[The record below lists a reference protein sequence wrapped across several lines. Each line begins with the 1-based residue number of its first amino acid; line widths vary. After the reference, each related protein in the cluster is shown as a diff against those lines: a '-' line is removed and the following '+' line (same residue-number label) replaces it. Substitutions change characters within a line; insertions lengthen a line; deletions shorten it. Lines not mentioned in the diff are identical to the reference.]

1 MPQELST
8 LSATASAPA
17 GGMSR
22 YQDDPTRGK
31 SATVRPFAKPAIKRP
46 EDDPVIAMARD
57 RHKKG
62 LQIEKQRRAMSG
74 ASGAVLHK
82 ILELKALEA
91 DLRAITEGVEDYQNQ
106 AGSPPQLTRAGCAH
120 PPRCPRN
127 GPCALAA
134 KPPALRSLLRSPHSP
149 HSCGRPTQNTRLC
162 GASRTSHTPHKPHAP
177 LLQVDMMNDR
187 KRDLAKIAKSE
198 QAFCDNFNKL
208 IGPFEAK
215 YEESKAHKDGQSG
228 PLAVPQLTAQ
238 GEKNGRHGPSR
249 EAAPRDALPLGY
261 KTGQLSSAP
270 RASSAHA
277 WRAWAL
283 QG

>member
-1 MPQELST
+1 
-8 LSATASAPA
+8 
-17 GGMSR
+17 
-22 YQDDPTRGK
+22 
-31 SATVRPFAKPAIKRP
+31 
-46 EDDPVIAMARD
+46 
-57 RHKKG
+57 
-62 LQIEKQRRAMSG
+62 
-74 ASGAVLHK
+74 
-82 ILELKALEA
+82 
-91 DLRAITEGVEDYQNQ
+91 
-106 AGSPPQLTRAGCAH
+106 
-120 PPRCPRN
+120 
-127 GPCALAA
+127 
-134 KPPALRSLLRSPHSP
+134 
-149 HSCGRPTQNTRLC
+149 
-162 GASRTSHTPHKPHAP
+162 
-177 LLQVDMMNDR
+177 MMNDR

-228 PLAVPQLTAQ
+228 PLAVPQLAAQ

-249 EAAPRDALPLGY
+249 GAAPRDALPLGY

>member
-1 MPQELST
+1 
-8 LSATASAPA
+8 
-17 GGMSR
+17 MSR

-106 AGSPPQLTRAGCAH
+106 AGSPPRLTRAGCAH

-127 GPCALAA
+127 GPCPLAA

-149 HSCGRPTQNTRLC
+149 HSCGWPTHTRLC
-162 GASRTSHTPHKPHAP
+162 GATRTSHAPHKPHAP

-228 PLAVPQLTAQ
+228 PLAVPQLAAQ
-238 GEKNGRHGPSR
+238 GEKNGRHGLSR
-249 EAAPRDALPLGY
+249 GAAPRDALPLGY